1 MDLTIKL
8 THEECLALKQGQSI
22 VWMSYEK
29 GIKVTLSK

>member
-1 MDLTIKL
+1 MDLEIKL
-8 THEECLALKQGQSI
+8 THDECLALKRGQSI